1 MPRVRDGRFDAAP
14 TYTRH
19 VAVDTKRSVDTA
31 SVARDTKEH
40 VLVSWSAQGAIS
52 PLVITGAQGSWLLAG
67 DRRILDFSSGLVNVN
82 LGHGHPKVVKAIQ
95 DQAAKVCYVLPS
107 FGEESRAELAR
118 LIADV
123 APGDL
128 VKTLF
133 TTGGT
138 EANEHAVRIA
148 RMFSGRHKI
157 LTQWRSFH
165 GQTAGSATLGG
176 DNRRWANEP
185 GITGVV
191 HFLNPD
197 PYRSLFGNDVQKALA
212 HVEEVIWYEGPQYIA
227 AILLEP
233 IVGSSG
239 LIVPPDGYL
248 RGLREL
254 CDRHGIL
261 LVLDEV
267 MTGFGRTG
275 KWFASEHEDV
285 VPDMMTFAKGVNSG
299 YVPLGGV
306 IVSERIA
313 RHFDANVLW
322 SGLTYSGHPLACAA
336 GVATVNAYRDERIV
350 EHGAKMGELLMR
362 ELRTIAT
369 RHPSVG
375 DVRGKG
381 LFIGIELVKDRGT
394 KEMLERWNGPS
405 AKLQNALKNALFSR
419 DVYVMNRWN
428 MLFVAPPLTSS
439 EDEIR
444 IGVRAID
451 EVLDIADRFAATGEL
466 PA

>member
-1 MPRVRDGRFDAAP
+1 MDVTS
-14 TYTRH
+14 TYTAH
-19 VAVDTKRSVDTA
+19 VALDTKRPVDTRA
-31 SVARDTKEH
+31 IAQETKDH
-40 VLVSWSAQGAIS
+40 VLVSWSAQGSIS
-52 PLVITGAQGSWLLAG
+52 PIVITGAKGSWLFAG
-67 DRRILDFSSGLVNVN
+67 ERRILDFSSGLVNVN
-82 LGHGHPKVVKAIQ
+82 LGHGHPKVVRAIQ
-95 DQAAKVCYVLPS
+95 EQVEKVQYVLPS

-118 LIADV
+118 LLAEI

-128 VKTLF
+128 TKTLF

-138 EANEHAVRIA
+138 EANEHAIRIA
-148 RMFSGRHKI
+148 RMYSKRHKI

-239 LIVPPDGYL
+239 LIVPPDGFL
-248 RGLREL
+248 RGLRQL

-261 LVLDEV
+261 LILDEV

-275 KWFASEHEDV
+275 KWFASEHEGV
-285 VPDMMTFAKGVNSG
+285 VPDIMTFAKGVNSG
-299 YVPLGGV
+299 YVPLGGTMV
-306 IVSERIA
+306 NEKIA
-313 RHFDANVLW
+313 KHFDANVLW
-322 SGLTYSGHPLACAA
+322 SGLTYSGHPVACAA
-336 GVATVNAYRDERIV
+336 GVATVNAYRDERII
-350 EHGAKMGELLMR
+350 EHGAKMGDLLMK
-362 ELRTIAT
+362 ELRTIAA

-381 LFIGIELVKDRGT
+381 LFAGIELVKDRGT

-405 AKLQNALKNALFSR
+405 AKLQTAVKNVLFAH

-428 MLFVAPPLTSS
+428 MLFVAPPLTVS

-444 IGVRAID
+444 IGVAAID
-451 EVLDIADRFAATGEL
+451 AALDVADRYAATGEL

>member
-1 MPRVRDGRFDAAP
+1 
-14 TYTRH
+14 
-19 VAVDTKRSVDTA
+19 VALDTKRPVDA
-31 SVARDTKEH
+31 QGIAQDTKDH
-40 VLVSWSAQGAIS
+40 VLVSWSAQGSLS
-52 PLVITGAQGSWLLAG
+52 PIVITGAKGSWLFAG
-67 DRRILDFSSGLVNVN
+67 ERRILDFSSGLINVN
-82 LGHGHPKVVKAIQ
+82 LGHGHPKVVRAIQ
-95 DQAAKVCYVLPS
+95 EQVEKVQYVLPA

-118 LIADV
+118 LLAEV

-128 VKTLF
+128 TKTLF

-138 EANEHAVRIA
+138 EANEHAIRIA
-148 RMFSGRHKI
+148 RMYSKRHKI

-165 GQTAGSATLGG
+165 GQTAGSASLGG

-197 PYRSLFGNDVQKALA
+197 PYRSLFQGDAQKALA

-261 LVLDEV
+261 LILDEV

-275 KWFASEHEDV
+275 KWFASEHEGV
-285 VPDMMTFAKGVNSG
+285 VPDIMTIAKGVNSG

-306 IVSERIA
+306 MVNEKIA
-313 RHFDANVLW
+313 KHFDANVLW
-322 SGLTYSGHPLACAA
+322 AGLTYSGHPVACAA
-336 GVATVNAYRDERIV
+336 GVAAVHAYRDERII
-350 EHGAKMGELLMR
+350 EHGAKMGDVLMK
-362 ELRTIAT
+362 ELRTIAA

-381 LFIGIELVKDRGT
+381 LFVGIELVKDRGT

-405 AKLQNALKNALFSR
+405 ATLQTAIKNALFSH

-428 MLFVAPPLTSS
+428 MLFVAPPLTVS

-444 IGVRAID
+444 IGVAAID
-451 EVLDIADRFAATGEL
+451 AALDVADRFAATGEL
-466 PA
+466 PT

>member
-1 MPRVRDGRFDAAP
+1 M
-14 TYTRH
+14 
-19 VAVDTKRSVDTA
+19 AVETKRSLDPAV
-31 SVARDTKEH
+31 VARETKEH
-40 VLVSWSAQGAIS
+40 VLVSWSAQGSIS
-52 PLVITGAQGSWLLAG
+52 PLVITRAEGAWLYAG

-82 LGHGHPKVVKAIQ
+82 LGHSHPKVVKAIQ
-95 DQAAKVCYVLPS
+95 EQVERVQYVLPS
-107 FGEESRAELAR
+107 FGEESRAELGR
-118 LIADV
+118 LLAEV
-123 APGDL
+123 TPGDL
-128 VKTLF
+128 TKTLF

-138 EANEHAVRIA
+138 EANEHAIRIA
-148 RMFSGRHKI
+148 RMYSKRHKI
-157 LTQWRSFH
+157 LAQWRSFH

-197 PYRSLFGNDVQKALA
+197 PYRSLFGSDVQKALA

-227 AILLEP
+227 AIHLEP

-239 LIVPPDGYL
+239 LIVPPDGFL
-248 RGLREL
+248 RGLRQL
-254 CDRHGIL
+254 CDQHGIL
-261 LVLDEV
+261 LILDEV

-275 KWFASEHEDV
+275 KWFAAEHEGV
-285 VPDMMTFAKGVNSG
+285 APDMMTFAKGVNSG

-306 IVSERIA
+306 MVNEKIA
-313 RHFDANVLW
+313 KHFDTNVLW
-322 SGLTYSGHPLACAA
+322 SGLTYSGHPVACAA
-336 GVATVNAYRDERIV
+336 GVAAVNAYRDERLI
-350 EHGAKMGELLMR
+350 ERGAKMGDLLMK
-362 ELRTIAT
+362 ELRTIAA

-381 LFIGIELVKDRGT
+381 LFAGIELVKDRAT

-405 AKLQNALKNALFSR
+405 AKLQNAIKNVLFSR

-428 MLFVAPPLTSS
+428 MLFIAPPLTVS

-444 IGVRAID
+444 VGVGAID
-451 EVLDIADRFAATGEL
+451 AALDVADRYAATGEL